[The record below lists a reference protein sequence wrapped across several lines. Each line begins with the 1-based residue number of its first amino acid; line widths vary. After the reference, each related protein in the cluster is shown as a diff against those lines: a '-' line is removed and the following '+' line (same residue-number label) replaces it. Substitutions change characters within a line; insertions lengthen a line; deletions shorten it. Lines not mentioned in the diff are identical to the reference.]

1 MSPMSD
7 PTNQYPSFAA
17 SMLECIRSLLHLQ
30 TLSLHLDFAYIY
42 PEGPDDAFWSL
53 LVLLSSVHASQSF
66 RALLVSL
73 IPSESDGEGYYLSR
87 AAVLGTLG
95 MGEALQER
103 IDAFVRFRTLRL
115 SVAEFD
121 SSRVG
126 WWRRD
131 VLVRMPGLAGVVEVM
146 AGNPAAESTG
156 AGHPG

>member
-1 MSPMSD
+1 
-7 PTNQYPSFAA
+7 
-17 SMLECIRSLLHLQ
+17 MLECIRSLPHLQ

-53 LVLLSSVHASQSF
+53 LTLLSSVHAYQSF
-66 RALLVSL
+66 CALLVSL

-95 MGEALQER
+95 MGEALQAR
-103 IDAFVRFRTLRL
+103 IDAFVRFSTLRL

-131 VLVRMPGLAGVVEVM
+131 VLVRMPGLAGVVEVT
-146 AGNPAAESTG
+146 AGLFVSSG
-156 AGHPG
+156 LVSGW